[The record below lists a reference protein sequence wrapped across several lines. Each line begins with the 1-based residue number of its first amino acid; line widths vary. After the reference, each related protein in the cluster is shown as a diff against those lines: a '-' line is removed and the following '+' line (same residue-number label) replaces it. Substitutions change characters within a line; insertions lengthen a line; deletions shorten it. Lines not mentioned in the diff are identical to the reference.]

1 MLTAHFIRRNALLMG
16 LVLAVIAN
24 TATAACVQPPSGMV
38 AWYPLDEPTGFTAI
52 NDIAPPPSSTINNV
66 GTSKPGPVGPIALTN
81 GPAPV
86 AGQVGS
92 ALYFYAGHYG
102 EVATHSELDFS
113 TGDFSVD
120 AGVTAFTID
129 AWVRIVQVG
138 STLIQPIVDKF
149 SSPGGPGFAFYIR
162 NQQLELALNGST
174 SVSTGPQIAF
184 ANPLQNTGPWVHV
197 AVTVQGGGR
206 AGVQVAF
213 YINGAPAGTFTPSG
227 TSINNGLPLWIGES
241 RLPGGRGEIAIDE
254 LEIFNSALS
263 QSDIQSIYNAGS
275 AGKCRLTTVGL
286 SLNQPSYTDGNTL
299 VLSVTINPGTQDN
312 QMDGYVTA
320 TIPGGTT
327 YYLMSDLLTWG
338 TGLSPTVSNF
348 TAVSFS
354 GPIYSAV
361 VPVTLPKGEYAF
373 SAFGVTPGSD
383 PANPYNARTFCIL
396 WKAYHSGDDRYCSL
410 WVTVQ

>member
-1 MLTAHFIRRNALLMG
+1 MLTARFIRRTALLMG
-16 LVLAVIAN
+16 LVLTVIAN

-86 AGQVGS
+86 AGQVGG
-92 ALYFYAGHYG
+92 ALYFYTGHYV
-102 EVATHSELDFS
+102 EVAPNSELDFS

-138 STLIQPIVDKF
+138 STLVQPIVDKF

-213 YINGAPAGTFTPSG
+213 YINGAPAGTFTSSG
-227 TSINNGLPLWIGES
+227 TSINNALSLWIGES

-299 VLSVTINPGTQDN
+299 VLSAAISPGTQNN
-312 QMDGYVTA
+312 QMDGYVTV
-320 TIPGGTT
+320 TIPGGET
-327 YYLMSDLLTWG
+327 YYLTPDMATW
-338 TGLSPTVSNF
+338 SRAKAWMVNNF
-348 TAVSFS
+348 TAVNFS

-361 VPVTLPKGEYAF
+361 VPAALPNGEYTF

-383 PANPYNARTFCIL
+383 PDNPANSQSNRPFTFGS
-396 WKAYHSGDDRYCSL
+396 KNY
-410 WVTVQ
+410 